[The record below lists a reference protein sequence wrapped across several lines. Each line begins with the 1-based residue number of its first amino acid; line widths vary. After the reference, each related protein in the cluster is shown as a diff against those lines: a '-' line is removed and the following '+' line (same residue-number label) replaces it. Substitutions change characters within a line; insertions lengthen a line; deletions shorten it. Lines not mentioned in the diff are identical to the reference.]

1 MQNSAGWTKYI
12 TPVLVTIALFM
23 LGTIMA
29 QVSRIDEK
37 LFHHLANDEIHMPRS
52 LYVSKAEFD
61 IQSRFIE
68 KENDRIIKAID
79 DLRKDLKSE
88 CSNGKSKT
96 RN

>member
-23 LGTIMA
+23 LGSIMA
-29 QVSRIDEK
+29 QVSRVDEK

-68 KENDRIIKAID
+68 KENDRIIRAID

-88 CSNGKSKT
+88 YSNGKSKT

>member
-1 MQNSAGWTKYI
+1 MKESWTKYI

-29 QVSRIDEK
+29 QVSRVDEK
-37 LFHHLANDEIHMPRS
+37 LFHHLSNDEIHMPRS

-79 DLRKDLKSE
+79 DLRSDLKAE
-88 CSNGKSKT
+88 YGKGKA

>member
-1 MQNSAGWTKYI
+1 MKESWTKYI

-29 QVSRIDEK
+29 QVGRVDEK
-37 LFHHLANDEIHMPRS
+37 LFHHLANDEIHMPRA

-61 IQSRFIE
+61 MQSRFIE

-79 DLRKDLKSE
+79 DLRK
-88 CSNGKSKT
+88 
-96 RN
+96 

>member
-1 MQNSAGWTKYI
+1 MQNGNWTKYI

-23 LGTIMA
+23 LGSIMA
-29 QVSRIDEK
+29 QVSRVDEK

-79 DLRKDLKSE
+79 ELKNDLKAW
-88 CSNGKSKT
+88 KK
-96 RN
+96 

>member
-1 MQNSAGWTKYI
+1 MKESWTKYI
-12 TPVLVTIALFM
+12 TPVLVTIAIFM
-23 LGTIMA
+23 LGNIMA
-29 QVSRIDEK
+29 QVGRVDEK

-88 CSNGKSKT
+88 YSNGKSKT

>member
-1 MQNSAGWTKYI
+1 MKESWTKYI
-12 TPVLVTIALFM
+12 TPVLVTIAIFM
-23 LGTIMA
+23 LGNITA
-29 QVSRIDEK
+29 QVGRVEEK

-79 DLRKDLKSE
+79 DLRNDLKAE
-88 CSNGKSKT
+88 YGKGKA

>member
-1 MQNSAGWTKYI
+1 MQNDGGWTKYI
-12 TPVLVTIALFM
+12 TPVLVTIAIFM

-52 LYVSKAEFD
+52 LYVSKAEFEM
-61 IQSRFIE
+61 QSRFIE

-79 DLRKDLKSE
+79 DLRRDLKS
-88 CSNGKSKT
+88 KK
-96 RN
+96 